1 MITIIN
7 KESLYNLFGINNF
20 SSLEGVIDSI
30 APSLVEYHL
39 SSFCEYA
46 DEVYFNKRDAEQK
59 VSIGDYNLYFDYNEN
74 IYLELESSNDELTQS
89 FW

>member
-20 SSLEGVIDSI
+20 SSLEGAIDSI

-39 SSFCEYA
+39 SSFCKYA